1 MTNMTWRRHGW
12 AVGGFLAAALGT
24 TGCSRPGDTVR
35 SDAAAPIAVRTA
47 TISMNDVADTFE
59 AGGVV
64 QAQTTATLTA
74 RILAPV
80 REVRV
85 SPGDRVRAGQVLIV
99 LDGADLGAQARS
111 ARAAASAAD
120 QDITAATADQRAA
133 DAALVLARAVHA
145 RIEGLHARRS
155 ATPQEL
161 DEATAALHRAEANAA
176 ATAARARAAGSGVE
190 RARAAADAAT
200 TIASFATINA
210 PFSGVVTEKL
220 VEPGNMASPGVPLL
234 RVEDTRA
241 FRLEVRVDESRA
253 ARISRGDTVTVKL
266 ESGTAGAGDVVD
278 GAVTEVSRAIDA
290 DTRAFLVK
298 ITLPD
303 ISTIRSGTFGRAT
316 FRGLPRRAL
325 TVPNGALI
333 RRGQLTSVFVVE
345 NGIARVRFVRVSE
358 SEVLAGLAEGSIVIV
373 GAPPSI
379 TDGRRVT
386 GQP

>member
-1 MTNMTWRRHGW
+1 
-12 AVGGFLAAALGT
+12 
-24 TGCSRPGDTVR
+24 
-35 SDAAAPIAVRTA
+35 
-47 TISMNDVADTFE
+47 
-59 AGGVV
+59 
-64 QAQTTATLTA
+64 
-74 RILAPV
+74 
-80 REVRV
+80 
-85 SPGDRVRAGQVLIV
+85 VLIV

-161 DEATAALHRAEANAA
+161 DEATAALHRAEAGAA
-176 ATAARARAAGSGVE
+176 AAAARARAAGSGVE

-220 VEPGNMASPGVPLL
+220 VEPGNLASPGAPLL

-241 FRLEVRVDESRA
+241 FRLELRVDESRVT
-253 ARISRGDTVTVKL
+253 RISRGDTVTVKL
-266 ESGTAGAGDVVD
+266 ETGTDDDESVD
-278 GAVTEVSRAIDA
+278 GTVTEVSRAIDA

-303 ISTIRSGTFGRAT
+303 ISRLRSGTFGRAM

-345 NGIARVRFVRVSE
+345 NGIARLRFVRVSE
-358 SEVLAGLAEGSIVIV
+358 SEVLAGLAEGNIVII
-373 GAPPSI
+373 GAPPSV

-386 GQP
+386 VQP